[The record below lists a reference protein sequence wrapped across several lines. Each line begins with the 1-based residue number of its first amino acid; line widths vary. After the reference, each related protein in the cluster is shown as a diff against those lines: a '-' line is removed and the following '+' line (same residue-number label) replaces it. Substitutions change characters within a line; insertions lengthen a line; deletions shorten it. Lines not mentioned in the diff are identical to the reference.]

1 MSHSLIP
8 SDLTVAG
15 ERPRAVAVDAG
26 LAVDGA
32 VGCLAEDRLVCPARQ
47 AMDVSVGIAKVRF
60 VRLKWY
66 LF

>member
-47 AMDVSVGIAKVRF
+47 AT
-60 VRLKWY
+60 
-66 LF
+66 